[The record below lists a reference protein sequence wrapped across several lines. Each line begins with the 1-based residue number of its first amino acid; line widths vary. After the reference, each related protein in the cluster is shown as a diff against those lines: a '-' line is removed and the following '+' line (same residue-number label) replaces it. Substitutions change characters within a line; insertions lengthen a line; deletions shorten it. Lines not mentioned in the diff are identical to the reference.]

1 MVPGLGDKFNFEI
14 EMVEKTRDEYRS
26 KAYAETKQPI
36 APAIMID
43 GDVIVVQK
51 DTPSLLGS
59 SPEFLCRI

>member
-51 DTPSLLGS
+51 DISLSQL
-59 SPEFLCRI
+59 EKIIENRI